1 MFVDPLLLAR
11 LRARLVHARENAP
24 VLTHE
29 RQRARFSLFCHLS
42 RHLPF
47 AHPPFFPPLSPFLP
61 PSLWPP
67 WSSGSSYRVAA
78 RIVTHKLLSIVGVVT
93 RPIRCF
99 SHSTRTRAALFR
111 ADSSRGSVLPM
122 LSSVIRFP
130 SPPPSPF
137 FSLLISFKLLREDG
151 RSSEISIRRRV
162 VCNLMARMR
171 VLSFIRGKEGGG
183 EMNVESVGRGG

>member
-29 RQRARFSLFCHLS
+29 RQQARFSLFCHLS

-47 AHPPFFPPLSPFLP
+47 AHPPFFPPLSPSLP

-130 SPPPSPF
+130 SPPPPPF
-137 FSLLISFKLLREDG
+137 FSLLISFKLIREDG

-183 EMNVESVGRGG
+183 K